1 MIKSPSELDHYE
13 LLDVPR
19 EAPADEIERAYRM
32 ALATWEGGSLAT
44 YSLYNEREIEL
55 LRERIEHAFSVL
67 SDVDARAAYDRRLGG
82 SQPEEHEL
90 PLDLDLSFEE
100 PPRPELLTASLEL
113 EESFEEDG
121 ASYDGARLRRNRLQR
136 GVELE
141 QIARITKVNPSYLR
155 FIEDDHFENL
165 PAPVY
170 VRGFVSAYAR
180 CLGLDPVRVVTDY
193 MERFEA
199 ARPSATPSLLSA
211 PTSGRLAAG
220 RRGRR

>member
-1 MIKSPSELDHYE
+1 LIKSPSEMDHYE
-13 LLDVPR
+13 VLDVPR
-19 EAPADEIERAYRM
+19 EAASDEIERAYRM
-32 ALATWEGGSLAT
+32 ALATFEEGSLAT
-44 YSLYNEREIEL
+44 YSLYSERDGEL
-55 LRERIEHAFSVL
+55 LRERIEHAFRVL
-67 SDVDARAAYDRRLGG
+67 SDQDARAAYDQRLGG
-82 SQPEEHEL
+82 AHPDERAL
-90 PLDLDLSFEE
+90 PLDLDLTFED
-100 PPRPELLTASLEL
+100 PPRPELIAAGLEL

-121 ASYDGARLRRNRLQR
+121 SPFDGARLRRNRLQR

-155 FIEDDHFENL
+155 FIEDDNFENL

-180 CLGLDPVRVVTDY
+180 CLGLDPARVVPDY

-199 ARPSATPSLLSA
+199 ARPNAPLPSAA
-211 PTSGRLAAG
+211 PADRRLAAG